1 MALDNPAF
9 SRNPVFNG
17 KAKPAEAPTIS
28 ADGLQTMYD
37 RPAATTAQT
46 GRMSYDDT
54 IVKTVLCFVL
64 VLAGAAVTFS
74 LITVFNAPALGFGLT
89 IVGALGAFVLGL
101 VNSFK
106 REPSPVLVLLY
117 SALQGLGIGGISAFF
132 EIRWSGIVIQAVLG
146 TLAVF
151 GVVLALF
158 ASGKVRAS
166 KRATKVFLVALIGY
180 AVFSLVNLV
189 LMWTNVVPDA
199 FGLRSVEVFGIP
211 LGLIIGVFAVVLC
224 AYSLVLDFDFIKR
237 GVDSGAPRK
246 FGWTAAFGLV
256 MTLVWLYLE
265 ILRIIAIFRN

>member
-17 KAKPAEAPTIS
+17 KAQPAQAPTIS
-28 ADGLQTMYD
+28 PDGLQEMYD
-37 RPAATTAQT
+37 RPAATTAET

-64 VLAGAAVTFS
+64 VLAGAAASFL
-74 LITVFNAPALGFGLT
+74 LIMSGATALGFGLT
-89 IVGALGAFVLGL
+89 IVGALGAFALGL

-106 REPSPVLVLLY
+106 REPSAALILLY
-117 SALQGLGIGGISAFF
+117 SALEGLAIGGISAFF
-132 EIRWSGIVIQAVLG
+132 ELRWPGIVVQAVLG

-211 LGLIIGVFAVVLC
+211 LGLIIGVFAVILC
-224 AYSLVLDFDFIKR
+224 SYSLVLDFDFIKR

-246 FGWTAAFGLV
+246 FGWTGAFGLV

>member
-17 KAKPAEAPTIS
+17 KGKPAQAPTIS
-28 ADGLQTMYD
+28 ADGLQEMYD
-37 RPAATTAQT
+37 RPAATTAET
-46 GRMSYDDT
+46 GRMSYEDT

-64 VLAGAAVTFS
+64 LLAGAVVTFAAIS
-74 LITVFNAPALGFGLT
+74 FGAVGLGLGLT
-89 IVGALGAFVLGL
+89 IVGALGAFALGL

-106 REPSPVLVLLY
+106 REPSAALILLY
-117 SALQGLGIGGISAFF
+117 SALEGLAIGGISGLF
-132 EIRWSGIVIQAVLG
+132 ELRWSGIVVQAVLG

-199 FGLRSVEVFGIP
+199 FGLRSVDVFGIP

-237 GVDSGAPRK
+237 GVESGAPRK
-246 FGWTAAFGLV
+246 FGWTGAFGLV